1 MKGLG
6 RGWAGL
12 GRGWAGG
19 AGLGGAGRGGVV
31 LSCFPSEPARL
42 SDLRTFISLDNNKK
56 RTLERQK
63 TD

>member
-6 RGWAGL
+6 QGWAG
-12 GRGWAGG
+12 W
-19 AGLGGAGRGGVV
+19 V
-31 LSCFPSEPARL
+31 SCFPSEPVRL
-42 SDLRTFISLDNNKK
+42 FDLWTFISLDNNKK